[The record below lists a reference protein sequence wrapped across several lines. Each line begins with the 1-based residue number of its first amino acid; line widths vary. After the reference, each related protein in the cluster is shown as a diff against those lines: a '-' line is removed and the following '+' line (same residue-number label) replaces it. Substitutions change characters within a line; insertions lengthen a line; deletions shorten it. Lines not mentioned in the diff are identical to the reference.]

1 MAESNSPSPASRS
14 AASTLRHCGGHCA
27 ADAALLCKWKRA
39 RMQVRLCT
47 DPDEPRLVEQ
57 VFDVGRGVLAQ
68 GQMSPWEVAWQSA
81 QLLLDT
87 AADPALPLH
96 WRSLCLDHLHIPLQE
111 LARCADDAAR
121 LQQLAELRWR
131 LATFAPRVHD

>member
-1 MAESNSPSPASRS
+1 MAESNSPSPVSHP
-14 AASTLRHCGGHCA
+14 AATTLRERGEQCA
-27 ADAALLCKWKRA
+27 ADVALLCKWKRA

-47 DPDEPRLVEQ
+47 NPDEPRLVEQ
-57 VFDVGRGVLAQ
+57 VFDVGHGVLAQ
-68 GQMSPWEVAWQSA
+68 GQLSRWDVAWQSA

-96 WRSLCLDHLHIPLQE
+96 WRALCLDHLHLPLQE
-111 LARCADDAAR
+111 LARCADDATR

-131 LATFAPRVHD
+131 LATFVPRVQD

>member
-1 MAESNSPSPASRS
+1 MAESNSPFPDSRS
-14 AASTLRHCGGHCA
+14 PVAPPRECGGHCTA
-27 ADAALLCKWKRA
+27 SAALLCKWKRV

-57 VFDVGRGVLAQ
+57 ADELGRGLLAQ
-68 GQMSPWEVAWQSA
+68 GQFSRWELAWQSA

-96 WRSLCLDHLHIPLQE
+96 WRALCLDHLHVPLQD
-111 LARCADDAAR
+111 LARSADDDAR
-121 LQQLAELRWR
+121 LRQLRELRWR
-131 LATFAPRVHD
+131 LASFDPRVQD